1 MTAELLG
8 TAILVTAYSI
18 DVQAFGMGAEMIY
31 MMLVILLHPIS
42 GAHLNP
48 AITLG
53 QLVNTKTTT
62 KEITFA
68 SMIIVLQIVGG
79 FCGMTISMLF
89 RGVGNNNVTP
99 PFVDPV
105 PLINTANLDLRKQAT
120 VVFFSSAVY
129 TSFFV
134 AATMIARKQEQA
146 TPLLIAFPSA
156 VALYFANLM
165 TQLTSGGF
173 NNPVVALIIVL

>member
-68 SMIIVLQIVGG
+68 SMIIVL
-79 FCGMTISMLF
+79 
-89 RGVGNNNVTP
+89 
-99 PFVDPV
+99 
-105 PLINTANLDLRKQAT
+105 
-120 VVFFSSAVY
+120 
-129 TSFFV
+129 
-134 AATMIARKQEQA
+134 
-146 TPLLIAFPSA
+146 
-156 VALYFANLM
+156 
-165 TQLTSGGF
+165 
-173 NNPVVALIIVL
+173 